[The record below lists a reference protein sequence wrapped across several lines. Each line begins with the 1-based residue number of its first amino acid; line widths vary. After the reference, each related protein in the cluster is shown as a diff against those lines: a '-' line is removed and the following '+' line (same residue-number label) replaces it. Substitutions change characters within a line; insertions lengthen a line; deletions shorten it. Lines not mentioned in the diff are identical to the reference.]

1 MVSRNQEVYVAA
13 RAKGRGRLPLSGLG
27 LVPCPNSSTHQRR
40 TLLLLPCLL
49 GRAAQGQMLWGGSE
63 SVWPL
68 SSLPALPC
76 PLQPPSGTITYSVG
90 EGKYWKSGD
99 LQFLQ
104 KRNSLAKSLPVLV
117 L

>member
-1 MVSRNQEVYVAA
+1 MWPAEFI
-13 RAKGRGRLPLSGLG
+13 
-27 LVPCPNSSTHQRR
+27 PCPAR
-40 TLLLLPCLL
+40 
-49 GRAAQGQMLWGGSE
+49 
-63 SVWPL
+63 
-68 SSLPALPC
+68 
-76 PLQPPSGTITYSVG
+76 PLQPTNGTMTYSVG